1 MSNQVGEKPPKSKVA
16 RWLELTSLGVICT
29 FGGLFVYHYTQAS
42 AQSSPTERKVDPT
55 PIVINT
61 VVSEDAK
68 RQIMANLPSK
78 SKEKTL
84 DVKPISL
91 KDDETEELTI
101 DDAST
106 QLLPEESAV
115 VAETKTPD
123 SKSVAPVVPVKPT
136 NPIEVISDPKQFASD
151 QKKNNQK
158 QKKPSIVAILQEKH
172 RKQKEQKEKQQKQ
185 KPERISISVAKRPQQ
200 TQTKKPTTSQ
210 KAATA
215 NTKVTIQ
222 AKTKPATTTKP
233 KTTTPKPATTTK
245 PITTTPKPST
255 TTPKTNTSKPATT
268 TKPKTTTP
276 KKPAKKKAPYAIKKE
291 FPGRSY
297 FKSGANNKYV
307 TQLGYMLVAAG
318 YGKYYKVGPGPQWT
332 SADKNACRAFQKKQG
347 WTGSD
352 ADGYPGPETWNRL
365 YKKYYTK
372 YSH

>member
-61 VVSEDAK
+61 AVSEDAK
-68 RQIMANLPSK
+68 RQIMTNLPTK

-91 KDDETEELTI
+91 TDDETEPTI
-101 DDAST
+101 NDSST
-106 QLLPEESAV
+106 ALLPEESV
-115 VAETKTPD
+115 ENVETPD

-151 QKKNNQK
+151 QKKINQK
-158 QKKPSIVAILQEKH
+158 RKKPSVVAILQEKH
-172 RKQKEQKEKQQKQ
+172 RKQKEQKEKQRKQ
-185 KPERISISVAKRPQQ
+185 KPERVSISVAKRPQQ

-210 KAATA
+210 KATIA
-215 NTKVTIQ
+215 NTKVPIKAKPKPVTIT
-222 AKTKPATTTKP
+222 KPKTNTKPATTTKP

-245 PITTTPKPST
+245 PK
-255 TTPKTNTSKPATT
+255 TSKPKTST

-276 KKPAKKKAPYAIKKE
+276 KKPAKKKAPYAVQKK
-291 FPGRSY
+291 FPGRNY
-297 FKSGANNKYV
+297 FKSGAKNKYV
-307 TQLGYMLVAAG
+307 TQLGHMLVAAG

-372 YSH
+372 YSR